1 MYNNDPKYTD
11 PPEAGLASLLASR
24 GQGGDSM
31 LVHMAPEEVNGLRQL
46 AMAHGGDLEVNPH
59 TGLYQANI
67 LKKIL
72 PMVIGAILPSVPG
85 IGRFASGIGEFLGA
99 SGTAASTLGTGLLVG
114 GVTGLIEGDLKKGLM
129 AGLGAYSGANLAQ
142 ALQGASIGAGI
153 EPEKISAEE
162 LAKTNQAME
171 AAKQTV
177 GAKPVYNPTGDAEKV
192 GIDFF
197 QSANRFKGT
206 PTVGDLDIGRQAIAT
221 GATRPDQILDFTKSA
236 NAFRTPIADAAGKI
250 TGYNALQGT
259 PTAADLTAGRAANI
273 AGTGVGGVGR
283 GIASLVQSPQGRGTF
298 INRLGGGFE
307 SPFMQSLSRNA
318 TLMGVMDA
326 FTPEYE
332 MPSGGDS
339 GDDTVYMAGDFNPMY
354 GYGREY
360 GSLLPGKYYKRTK
373 QGLVPYN
380 PYAMAPGYAEG
391 GPVDDEDEEDY
402 PPVGVA
408 PPSSNPFAQA
418 GAPVTSPPPG
428 PEPSVPPPVVLPP
441 DGPPNP
447 FGPARQRY
455 LDMVNAPPPPPVDTK
470 PTMDY
475 LDELS
480 RRAKKPEFM
489 VFPPGGYTGGTG
501 GDPNRPPPDKPDPD
515 CGPGYTYDR
524 AAGACVPIG
533 SVTNPPTPP
542 KPPIGPPGTTITPPP
557 APPKKE
563 EPKKDEPKK
572 DEPKKDED
580 VDDDEESL
588 IEKLTNFG
596 QQTLINMG
604 LSSINPYLGLAYSA
618 YRMFP
623 KSTQNRIKKLFGL
636 KVTDD
641 NGNPI
646 PDLTEAEKAE
656 EKAKLEAEIKAA
668 AAKAEADKKPTTPN
682 KPGGGGVGIPGGGG
696 SGRPVGGGTSTG
708 GGTSGRVSVGG
719 GIGAKTYYRNPDG
732 TYEDEDGNPVDENG
746 MPIQDARVAARTGG
760 RIRAMQAGGLP
771 TPPNPY
777 GAAVGEDYNFGFSG
791 GGEMPTEYLAGGK
804 LLEGPG
810 DGMSDSIPAVIR
822 GKGVQRAA
830 LADGEF
836 VIPADVVSHL
846 GNGST
851 KAGAKKL
858 YQMMAQIRQ
867 ARTGKTRQAPAV
879 KPDRFLPA

>member
-1 MYNNDPKYTD
+1 
-11 PPEAGLASLLASR
+11 
-24 GQGGDSM
+24 
-31 LVHMAPEEVNGLRQL
+31 
-46 AMAHGGDLEVNPH
+46 
-59 TGLYQANI
+59 
-67 LKKIL
+67 
-72 PMVIGAILPSVPG
+72 
-85 IGRFASGIGEFLGA
+85 
-99 SGTAASTLGTGLLVG
+99 
-114 GVTGLIEGDLKKGLM
+114 M
-129 AGLGAYSGANLAQ
+129 AGLGAYSGANIAQ
-142 ALQGASIGAGI
+142 SLQGASLTEA
-153 EPEKISAEE
+153 PVRPSVEE
-162 LAKTNQAME
+162 MAKTNQAIE

-177 GAKPVYNPTGDAEKV
+177 GATPVDASKIQASLPDFQAGVVPTTTPMPAVPSVPSDNTGLE
-192 GIDFF
+192 FF
-197 QSANRFKGT
+197 
-206 PTVGDLDIGRQAIAT
+206 
-221 GATRPDQILDFTKSA
+221 KSA
-236 NAFRTPIADAAGKI
+236 NTFKGA
-250 TGYNALQGT
+250 
-259 PTAADLTAGRAANI
+259 PTAEALAAGRAANI
-273 AGTGVGGVGR
+273 ANMSPEVIASTGLRGVGE
-283 GIASLVQSPQGRGTF
+283 GITSLFKSPQARSTF
-298 INRLGGGFE
+298 IDRLGGGFE
-307 SPFMQSLSRNA
+307 SDFGRSLSRSA
-318 TLMGVMDA
+318 TFAGVADA
-326 FTPEYE
+326 FTPEYK
-332 MPSGGDS
+332 MPSGS
-339 GDDTVYMAGDFNPMY
+339 PYGDDTMYIPGGFNPMY
-354 GYGREY
+354 GYGKEY
-360 GSLLPGKYYKRTK
+360 GYFLPGTYYKRTK
-373 QGLVPYN
+373 KGLVPYN
-380 PYAMAPGYAEG
+380 PYELAPGYAEG

-542 KPPIGPPGTTITPPP
+542 KPPGLPPGTTITPPP

-563 EPKKDEPKK
+563 EPKKDEPKKDEPKK

-668 AAKAEADKKPTTPN
+668 AAKAEANKTQPPPPTTPG
-682 KPGGGGVGIPGGGG
+682 KPSGGGVGLPGGGPG
-696 SGRPVGGGTSTG
+696 GGRPVGNGPIAGRGTSN
-708 GGTSGRVSVGG
+708 RISVGG
-719 GIGAKTYYRNPDG
+719 GIGAGTYYRNPDG

-746 MPIQDARVAARTGG
+746 MPIQDARVAARAGG
-760 RIRAMQAGGLP
+760 RIRAMQAGGLSA
-771 TPPNPY
+771 PPNPY
-777 GAAVGEDYNFGFSG
+777 GAAVGEDYNFGFAQG
-791 GGEMPTEYLAGGK
+791 GMPEYKAGGK
-804 LLEGPG
+804 LLDGPG

-858 YQMMAQIRQ
+858 YAMMDRIRQ
-867 ARTGKTRQAPAV
+867 ARTGKSKQAPEV
-879 KPDRFLPA
+879 KADKYMPA